1 MDDVLTIRDLRVG
14 FDIHGTVISAV
25 DGVSFSVRRG
35 STVALVGESGSGK
48 STVAQAIMGI
58 LPKVGRVLGG
68 EILYRD
74 PASPSNTVDIA
85 KLDRDSRAMRAIRG
99 GHISIIFQ
107 EPMTSLSPV
116 HTVGDQ
122 VGEALHLHRTVDR
135 RNGREIT
142 IETLRMVG
150 FPNPEAAYKAY
161 PFELSGGLRQRAMI
175 AMALICRP
183 AVLIADEPTTALD
196 VTIQAQILKLLTQL
210 QDELGM
216 AILIITHDL
225 GVVANLAEDVVVMY
239 HGKVVESGP
248 CDEIFARPEHP
259 YLKALFTAVPKP
271 NMPKGERLI
280 PIRTIEPG
288 EARLLRKKIAEPA
301 ANGAGVNGAKT
312 PLLTVDHVSKHFT
325 MRQQGLLG
333 LGARTEITAVDDV
346 SFVVRRGEC
355 LGLVGE
361 SGCGK
366 TTLSKLIMRALT
378 PSSGEI
384 TYNDHGQIIDV
395 LALRGDALMAF
406 RRKIQFIFQDPF
418 GSLNPRMTALDII
431 TEPLVVHGIGT
442 PEERIELV
450 KELMR
455 LVGLDVRF
463 LRRYPHS
470 FSGGQRQR
478 LGIARALALQPE
490 LLICDEPVSSLD
502 VSIQAQILNLLKDL
516 QGELGLTY
524 LFISHN
530 LAVVDYMADR
540 IAVMCSGRL
549 VEIAPRDA
557 LFATPVH
564 PYTKALLAAVPY
576 PDPNRRLDFD
586 HLATVRQDSLADYA
600 PPFGVTGPGTS
611 KLIEVGREHFVR
623 ATADT
628 SPEVILA

>member
-14 FDIHGTVISAV
+14 FDIHGTIIPAV

-35 STVALVGESGSGK
+35 STVAIVGESGSGK
-48 STVAQAIMGI
+48 STVAQSIMGI

-74 PASPSNTVDIA
+74 PASPSNVVDIA

-122 VGEALHLHRTVDR
+122 VGEALHLHRKVNR
-135 RNGREIT
+135 RKGQEIT

-183 AVLIADEPTTALD
+183 AILIADEPTTALD
-196 VTIQAQILKLLTQL
+196 VTIQAQILKLLIQL

-248 CDEIFARPEHP
+248 CEEIFARPQHP
-259 YLKALFTAVPKP
+259 YLKALFTAVPRP
-271 NMPKGERLI
+271 NMPRGERLI
-280 PIRTIEPG
+280 PIRAIELG
-288 EARLLRKKIAEPA
+288 EARLLRQKT
-301 ANGAGVNGAKT
+301 GAQPTKSSGVNGLGT
-312 PLLTVDHVSKHFT
+312 PLLTVDHVSKRFT

-333 LGARTEITAVDDV
+333 LGARTEITAVEDV

-384 TYNDHGQIIDV
+384 IYNDHGQNIDV
-395 LALRGDALMAF
+395 LGLQGGALKEF
-406 RRKIQFIFQDPF
+406 RRKIQFIFQDPV

-431 TEPLVVHGIGT
+431 NEPLIVHELGT
-442 PEERIELV
+442 PKERIEMV
-450 KELMR
+450 KELMH
-455 LVGLDVRF
+455 LVGLDIRF

-502 VSIQAQILNLLKDL
+502 VSIQAQVLNLLKDL
-516 QGELGLTY
+516 QRELGLTF

-540 IAVMCSGRL
+540 IAVMCDGRL
-549 VEIAPRDA
+549 VEVASRDS
-557 LFATPVH
+557 LFDSPVH

-576 PDPNRRLDFD
+576 PDPARRLDFD
-586 HLATVRQDSLADYA
+586 HLTTMRLQSLADYA
-600 PPFGVTGPGTS
+600 PPFGVTGSGTS
-611 KLIEVGREHFVR
+611 ELIEVGREHFVR
-623 ATADT
+623 ATIDT
-628 SPEVILA
+628 SREAILS

>member
-14 FDIHGTVISAV
+14 FDIHGTVIPAV
-25 DGVSFSVRRG
+25 NGVSFSVRQG

-48 STVAQAIMGI
+48 STVAQSIMGI

-74 PASPSNTVDIA
+74 PASPSNAVDIA

-122 VGEALHLHRTVDR
+122 VGEALHLHRSVDR

-248 CDEIFARPEHP
+248 CEEIFARPEHP

-271 NMPKGERLI
+271 NMPRGERLI

-288 EARLLRKKIAEPA
+288 KARLLRQKAEGPA
-301 ANGAGVNGAKT
+301 ANDSGVNGAGA

-333 LGARTEITAVDDV
+333 LGARTEVTAVDDV

-384 TYNDHGQIIDV
+384 TYDDHGQTIDV
-395 LALRGDALMAF
+395 LSLHGDALKAF

-431 TEPLVVHGIGT
+431 NEPLVVHGIGT
-442 PEERIELV
+442 PDERIELV

-455 LVGLDVRF
+455 LVGLDIRF

-516 QGELGLTY
+516 QSELGLTF

-549 VEIAPRDA
+549 VEVAPRDA
-557 LFATPVH
+557 LFASPVH

-576 PDPNRRLDFD
+576 PDPSRRLDFD
-586 HLATVRQDSLADYA
+586 HLSAVRLQSLADYA
-600 PPFGVTGPGTS
+600 PPFGVIGPGTS

-628 SPEVILA
+628 SPETILP